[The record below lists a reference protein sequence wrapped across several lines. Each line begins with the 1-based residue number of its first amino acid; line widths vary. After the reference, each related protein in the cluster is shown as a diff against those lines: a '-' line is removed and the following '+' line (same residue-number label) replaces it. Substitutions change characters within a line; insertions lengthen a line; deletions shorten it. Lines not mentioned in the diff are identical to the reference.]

1 MEALRHGARPRFAF
15 SATRLRAFELALTL
29 AGCAGSG
36 GGGSADVGGGG
47 GQCNDGSWCGNILD
61 RDHDGLI
68 SPQEMDDAFNA
79 ADTNGDGMVSQSE
92 FEAMGGQWGG
102 GGRGR

>member
-1 MEALRHGARPRFAF
+1 MSRPTLAVI
-15 SATRLRAFELALTL
+15 ALALL
-29 AGCAGSG
+29 VAGCAGSG
-36 GGGSADVGGGG
+36 GGGTADGGG
-47 GQCNDGSWCGNILD
+47 GQQCNDGAWCGDVLD

-79 ADTNGDGMVSQSE
+79 ADTNGDGQLDQDE
-92 FEAMGGQWGG
+92 FERAGGSWGG

>member
-1 MEALRHGARPRFAF
+1 MVTSWLGP
-15 SATRLRAFELALTL
+15 LALIL
-29 AGCAGSG
+29 LLSGCAGSG
-36 GGGSADVGGGG
+36 GGDAGGSGGGQ
-47 GQCNDGSWCGNILD
+47 QCNDGSWCGSILD

-79 ADTNGDGMVSQSE
+79 ADTDGNGQLSQDE
-92 FEAMGGQWGG
+92 FERAGGSWGG

>member
-1 MEALRHGARPRFAF
+1 MLGGLGP
-15 SATRLRAFELALTL
+15 LALILLL
-29 AGCAGSG
+29 AGCVGSG
-36 GGGSADVGGGG
+36 GTGGATGGGG
-47 GQCNDGSWCGNILD
+47 QQCNDGSWCGNILD

-79 ADTNGDGMVSQSE
+79 ADTNGDGLVSQTE